1 MSMRIAVFGTGGVGG
16 YFGGLLAHAGHDV
29 VFIARGDHLA
39 AMQSAG
45 LRVKS
50 IHGDFAIQSAVATDG
65 PAGIGAVDYVIVSV
79 KHYNLA
85 AAAHGVAELVGPHT
99 TVVPLLNGVN
109 AHEILERQVPR
120 PALVGGLCSV
130 VSMIESPGVIRQES
144 QFRSVVVGELDHQQS
159 DRVGRLV
166 QAWKDC
172 GAEATQA
179 EDIHV
184 AMWNKF
190 IFIAS
195 FGGVGAL
202 ARANAGEIRA
212 NPETRQLVVD
222 AAKEVE
228 AVGLADGV
236 KLPADAADRAIGF
249 FDSIGPTSTSS
260 MQRDVAAGLM
270 FELEAFSGTIVQR
283 GQANGTPTP
292 VHQMIYALLL
302 PAMKRAMNGK

>member
-1 MSMRIAVFGTGGVGG
+1 MKIAVFGTGGVGG

-39 AMQSAG
+39 AMQSDG

-50 IHGDFAIQSAVATDG
+50 IHGDFTVQPATATDDPGGVG
-65 PAGIGAVDYVIVSV
+65 PVDYVIVAV
-79 KHYNLA
+79 KHYSLA
-85 AAAHGVAELVGPHT
+85 AAAPGVARLVGPET

-109 AHEILERQVPR
+109 AHEILESQVPQR
-120 PALVGGLCSV
+120 ALVGGLCSV

-159 DRVGRLV
+159 DRVGGLV
-166 QAWKDC
+166 QAWKEG
-172 GAEATQA
+172 GADATQA
-179 EDIHV
+179 DDIHV

-222 AAKEVE
+222 AAREVE
-228 AVGLADGV
+228 AVARAEGV
-236 KLPADAADRAIGF
+236 KLAGDAAERAIDF
-249 FDSIGPTSTSS
+249 FDSMGPSSTSS
-260 MQRDVAAGLM
+260 MSRDVAAGLM
-270 FELEAFSGTIVQR
+270 FELEAFSGTIVRR
-283 GQANGTPTP
+283 GRANGVPTP
-292 VHQMIYALLL
+292 VHQTIYALLL
-302 PAMKRAMNGK
+302 PAMKRAMTGE